1 MMHVIWT
8 ALFAGLLFPNTS
20 LANQGPRGLDF
31 GGSPAEASH
40 NTRKARAGQDP
51 RALLLTLT
59 PTPRPVSPST
69 PRPSLSP
76 SPVPSRAPTP
86 RPTLPRP
93 AGPGG
98 GAAARSLVYLQGS
111 ASEKQLPA
119 DVEALLSS
127 SGRVSGVS
135 ECDDTPMFH
144 VPLDFTFLYAGGRFR
159 HLWLNPNG
167 MVFFAPLP
175 PCDAYFSAGTP
186 CDFDSGS
193 VSSYYGGYVTFIAAF
208 GSDFNPAATADAV
221 VEWAQD
227 AGRIVVR
234 WRNLALYGSSWNQYE
249 FSLELRASGLVRIHH
264 TTVTP

>member
-1 MMHVIWT
+1 
-8 ALFAGLLFPNTS
+8 
-20 LANQGPRGLDF
+20 
-31 GGSPAEASH
+31 
-40 NTRKARAGQDP
+40 
-51 RALLLTLT
+51 
-59 PTPRPVSPST
+59 
-69 PRPSLSP
+69 
-76 SPVPSRAPTP
+76 VPSRAPTP